1 LSQAFDAESLRP
13 SAAPNGNPA
22 PQRVIIVDDNRG
34 TTDALSM
41 LVRKAGFEASAYL
54 SGQDAL
60 DALDGSPDGTPSAA
74 VIDIHL
80 PDINGLVLAQKLRER
95 FGPTTPIIV
104 VSGDTSMETLRSLS
118 KIGAT
123 YFFPK
128 PMNSAALV
136 DQLKKLTR

>member
-1 LSQAFDAESLRP
+1 MVKASDAESIGT
-13 SAAPNGNPA
+13 SAKSP
-22 PQRVIIVDDNRG
+22 RVMIVDDNRG

-41 LVRKAGFEASAYL
+41 LVRKAGFEPTGYL

-60 DALDGSPDGTPSAA
+60 DALEGSSATMPSAA
-74 VIDIHL
+74 VVDIHL

-104 VSGDTSMETLRSLS
+104 VSGDTSIATLKSLS
-118 KIGAT
+118 HIGAT

-136 DQLKKLTR
+136 ERLRELTGDR